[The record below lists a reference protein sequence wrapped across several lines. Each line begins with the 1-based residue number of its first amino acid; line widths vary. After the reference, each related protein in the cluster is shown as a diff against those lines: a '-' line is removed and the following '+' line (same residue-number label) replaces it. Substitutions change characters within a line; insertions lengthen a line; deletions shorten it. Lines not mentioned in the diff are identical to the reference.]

1 YYKSGKSETQGL
13 EPKNSDGNGN
23 CTWSW
28 KVGSRT
34 TPGDW
39 KIVIKAEGVGQI
51 ETYFTVTE

>member
-1 YYKSGKSETQGL
+1 MHTKHHLS
-13 EPKNSDGNGN
+13 KNGWSKNKDITRR

-39 KIVIKAEGVGQI
+39 KIVLKAEGVGQT